1 MAERALVL
9 FDVDGTLLMPG
20 DRRHAR
26 ALLDAFREVYG
37 LEPELEGIA
46 LAGMLDAQIARQL
59 LERHPV
65 DLEEAEKQIEQV
77 MTRMGELYHSAMDG
91 ASNVERLLP
100 GAVEAVN
107 AVHERGWL
115 AGALTGNARR
125 VAEVKL
131 GAAGLMDLTVV
142 GAFGDSAVE
151 RGHLVEVAIDAAERH
166 SGVRYDARETVLV
179 GDTPQDIAAARYA
192 SARVVAVATGRYDVE
207 TLAAH
212 GPDATLEDLQ
222 NTEAFISAVEAALGN
237 GD

>member
-1 MAERALVL
+1 MAERALIL

-37 LEPELEGIA
+37 LEPELEGVA
-46 LAGMLDAQIARQL
+46 LAGMLDAQITRQL

-65 DLEEAEKQIEQV
+65 DPDEAEQQIERV
-77 MTRMGELYHSAMDG
+77 MTRMGDLYHAAMDG

-100 GAVEAVN
+100 GAVEAVK

-131 GAAGLMDLTVV
+131 GAAGLLDLTVV
-142 GAFGDSAVE
+142 GAFGDSAIE

-166 SGVRYDARETVLV
+166 GGVRYDAHETVLV
-179 GDTPQDIAAARYA
+179 GDTPQDIAAARHA
-192 SARVVAVATGRYDVE
+192 GAGVVAVATGRYDVE
-207 TLAAH
+207 TLTAYE
-212 GPDATLEDLQ
+212 PDATLEDLQ
-222 NTEAFISAVEAALGN
+222 DTGAFIKAVEAALEAG
-237 GD
+237 G